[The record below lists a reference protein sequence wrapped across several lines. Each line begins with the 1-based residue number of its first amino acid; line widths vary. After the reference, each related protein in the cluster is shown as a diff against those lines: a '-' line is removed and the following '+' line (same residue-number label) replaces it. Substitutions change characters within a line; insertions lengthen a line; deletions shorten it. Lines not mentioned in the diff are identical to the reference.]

1 MVISRSSCSRTSV
14 RIACS
19 APSGEVHFQV
29 LKVAMVVLP
38 VRGGHRSPPDATT
51 VADAAQ
57 IPRQRR
63 R

>member
-19 APSGEVHFQV
+19 APSGEVNFQM

-38 VRGGHRSPPDATT
+38 VRGGHRKPA
-51 VADAAQ
+51 
-57 IPRQRR
+57 
-63 R
+63 